1 MKPLFKLLV
10 LLMLHL
16 GIAAAQESGDLT
28 LSRAV
33 AIALDKSP
41 AHKIAIADVQ
51 LSRAGVDLARS
62 GFLPRV
68 VFREASTLGNDPVY
82 AFGTRLRQ
90 GGFTAADFGLNR
102 LNYPDPIGNFSSRIG
117 GEWNLFDS
125 FGSRLDLHRAKAERQ
140 ASQQQLTRTDQELV
154 YRVVTAYH
162 GVLLASR
169 QLAVSEQSLKS
180 ARALLESAQARV
192 QAGTVVESDSLA
204 AKVILANRQQD
215 LIRSRGTLEIART
228 ELETVLGTRLSPGQ
242 QLADALEDK
251 VFQTTELEAAEAR
264 ALKQRSDLSA
274 MALQIDAKHDG
285 VKAARAA
292 FGPRLDLFGSWQA
305 DNVNFASTGSSNW
318 IAGVELK
325 IDLFARDKNAKLS
338 MEKAALDR
346 AQATR
351 EMAIN
356 SVRLEV
362 RRSFFELDAARQ
374 MLEVARGTVAQADEA
389 LRIVRDRYDSGL
401 LPITEL
407 FRAEDAARSAH
418 TGYWQAVYAQAIT
431 YASFQLATGELNSQS
446 IVVMQ

>member
-1 MKPLFKLLV
+1 
-10 LLMLHL
+10 
-16 GIAAAQESGDLT
+16 
-28 LSRAV
+28 
-33 AIALDKSP
+33 
-41 AHKIAIADVQ
+41 
-51 LSRAGVDLARS
+51 
-62 GFLPRV
+62 
-68 VFREASTLGNDPVY
+68 LGNDPVY

-90 GGFTAADFGLNR
+90 GRFTAADFGLNR

-117 GEWNLFDS
+117 GEWNLFNS
-125 FGSRLDLHRAKAERQ
+125 FGGRIDLHRAKAERQ

-162 GVLLASR
+162 EVLLASR

-180 ARALLESAQARV
+180 AQALLDSAQSRV

-204 AKVILANRQQD
+204 AKVVLANRQQD
-215 LIRSRGTLEIART
+215 LIRSRGALEIART
-228 ELETVLGTRLSPGQ
+228 ELETVLGSRLSPGL
-242 QLADALEDK
+242 QLAEDLEEKD
-251 VFQTTELEAAEAR
+251 FPTTELEAAETQ

-274 MALQIDAKHDG
+274 IASQIDARHDG

-305 DNVNFASTGSSNW
+305 DNVNFASNGSSNW

-346 AQATR
+346 AKATQ

-356 SVRLEV
+356 RVRLEV

-401 LPITEL
+401 LPVTEL
-407 FRAEDAARSAH
+407 LRAEDAARSAH
-418 TGYWQAVYAQAIT
+418 TGYWQAVYTQAIT
-431 YASFQLATGELNSQS
+431 YAALQLATGELNSQS